1 MLSGQNI
8 SPRMKLWGVIVEV
21 NPKDLVIGLPGGLRG
36 YVRAEE
42 VSDIN
47 IDDGNKVFIYQH
59 LK

>member
-1 MLSGQNI
+1 
-8 SPRMKLWGVIVEV
+8 MKLLGVIVEV

-42 VSDIN
+42 VSDI
-47 IDDGNKVFIYQH
+47 IVDDRNKVFIYKY